1 MGNKQRGTMKK
12 RLLVAALAACM
23 AFPASLPAQAAGTVH
38 GKKVGWIQEEGQ
50 TYYCD
55 PSTLQNVRGKWQLIG
70 KNYYY
75 FDQLGRLIRNKWVGN
90 YHVGDNGALEKN
102 KWIGKYFVGEN
113 GKWIKKFKGGWNKIN
128 KKWYYYTKEGVKKT
142 GWLKYKG
149 NKYYLDKNGVRLTK
163 WQKIKNTTYYF
174 TKKGKQRS
182 TSWKKKGGWYYPTS
196 TTGSVY
202 KGERMNTGSR
212 LTATKIEYRTSTLK
226 VILRKHRAYSTCY
239 WTADIKINNPN
250 QMFSAFSYGTYGGT
264 RETTSHAVKR
274 TKSIIGINA
283 SAFSYSDGRP
293 CFDAV
298 KIQKGKIYNRAGGTS
313 YSNCAVLWDGTMF
326 TPEVHLSAEDLV
338 EMGVKDS
345 YNFGPPLIENGKKVT
360 YNMANS
366 ANDWSLMFYKD
377 PRSAVGMV
385 EKGHYIL
392 LVADGRGI
400 GGSLGLTRTEMQN
413 IFKSYGC
420 TYAYNMDGGG
430 SATLAYRGTVLNHP
444 SDGAERACGDF
455 LLFKE

>member
-1 MGNKQRGTMKK
+1 MKK

-23 AFPASLPAQAAGTVH
+23 AFPASLSAQAAGTVH
-38 GKKVGWIQEEGQ
+38 GKKVGWIQEKGQ

-75 FDQLGRLIRNKWVGN
+75 FDQLGRLIRN
-90 YHVGDNGALEKN
+90 
-102 KWIGKYFVGEN
+102 
-113 GKWIKKFKGGWNKIN
+113 
-128 KKWYYYTKEGVKKT
+128 KT

-212 LTATKIEYRTSTLK
+212 LTATKIEYRTYTLK